1 MHSNTRCLLVR
12 EITEKRDDMG
22 IIIDSM
28 TNLIGDEINEDKRN
42 SPQPAL
48 TEEQL
53 AHLYQRAKQ
62 HDLAHL
68 VGDALIKREMLADP
82 ALYKL
87 YKREVLVAVY
97 RYEHFCHEL
106 NRIRE
111 TLNAAEISF
120 IPLKGAVIR
129 DYYPEKWMRTSG
141 DIDLLVHE
149 SDMERAIRILT
160 EKLGYTFKVKC
171 DETVVM
177 TYKEHTHVEL
187 HYSINEFDT
196 ERQTIFDDCWTY
208 AHLVDGYEYQFENE
222 FFLTYFYA
230 HAAKHF
236 AHGGCGVRPFIDCF
250 LLNKKMPY
258 DNEKLQAMLVGE
270 GVDRFAEAMEKLAEV
285 WFANGRHDAV
295 TERMAAFVL
304 RGGVYGSLNNTMSVR
319 QQQEKGVHG
328 YLLRRLCIPYATLCE
343 FYPILR
349 KHPYLTPLYR
359 VRRWFR
365 AFMPRTRASFRN
377 DVRAISGISEKNRS
391 DTGFLLCELGL
402 NDFVPLE

>member
-1 MHSNTRCLLVR
+1 MFKDYRVAEHDFRIILPDDRDFRPLLVQY
-12 EITEKRDDMG
+12 EPFEAGTVTQALFILEMV
-22 IIIDSM
+22 DS
-28 TNLIGDEINEDKRN
+28 L
-42 SPQPAL
+42 
-48 TEEQL
+48 
-53 AHLYQRAKQ
+53 
-62 HDLAHL
+62 
-68 VGDALIKREMLADP
+68 DAEAVEMLYRDEAPDEGQTGIEIYRTAEGSVLACIAP
-82 ALYKL
+82 ARGEAPKA
-87 YKREVLVAVY
+87 RVLFSPDYCSA
-97 RYEHFCHEL
+97 RFCCSDEDFLFAL
-106 NRIRE
+106 NNALMLQFAFATAPLR
-111 TLNAAEISF
+111 TL
-120 IPLKGAVIR
+120 
-129 DYYPEKWMRTSG
+129 
-141 DIDLLVHE
+141 
-149 SDMERAIRILT
+149 
-160 EKLGYTFKVKC
+160 
-171 DETVVM
+171 
-177 TYKEHTHVEL
+177 EL
-187 HYSINEFDT
+187 HASVNEFDT
-196 ERQTIFDDCWTY
+196 ERQTIFDDCWSY
-208 AHLVDGYEYQFENE
+208 AHVVDGYEYQFENE

-258 DNEKLQAMLVGE
+258 DHEKLQTILVGE

-285 WFANGRHDAV
+285 WFANGRHNAV